1 MRLLLDTH
9 IALRAIDNPARLV
22 TLALRTIEQA
32 DEVAVSVVSVW
43 EIAIK
48 HALRRGRHDDI
59 LISGHEALLRFAEAG
74 FTLLPVTAVHAAA
87 IDDLPSLH
95 GDPFDRM
102 LVAQALTEPMRLLT
116 ADRRLEAYGAP
127 VLLA

>member
-9 IALRAIDNPARLV
+9 IALWAIDNPARLV
-22 TLALRTIEQA
+22 APALRTIEQA

>member
-9 IALRAIDNPARLV
+9 MALWAIDDPALLSASALRAI
-22 TLALRTIEQA
+22 EQA
-32 DEVAVSVVSVW
+32 DDVVVSVVSIW
-43 EIAIK
+43 EIAVK

-59 LISGHEALLRFAEAG
+59 VISGREAQLRFIEAE
-74 FTLLPVTAVHAAA
+74 FTILPVSAVHAGA

-102 LVAQALTEPMRLLT
+102 LIAQALTEPMRLLT
-116 ADRRLEAYGAP
+116 SDHKLAAYGTI
-127 VLLA
+127 VLPC